1 MAKEP
6 RSKRFQSWLLERMVD
21 TDFTP
26 TSLAIAL
33 ELLDGEIEG
42 WVAGR
47 SVPTVEEC
55 QLLAQIFELPVN
67 RVLEAAGFDPGASAH
82 A

>member
-6 RSKRFQSWLLERMVD
+6 RFKRFQSWLLERMVE

-26 TSLAIAL
+26 TSLAIGL
-33 ELLDGEIEG
+33 ELLDGDIEG

-47 SVPTVEEC
+47 SVPTAEEC
-55 QLLAQIFELPVN
+55 GRLAQIFEIPVN
-67 RVLEAAGFDPGASAH
+67 QVLEAAGIDPGASFP
-82 A
+82 